1 MIGCC
6 WRILNALLLQN
17 KQDLTHVV
25 LSIFMLD
32 VCTFLYAQPL
42 VSISSD
48 QDKPEVISTCQLLI
62 KSSLNDFD
70 LSSCHQKDD
79 IRNQWKN
86 VQDLANNFLARW
98 RSEYI
103 YLLQTRPKWEFCS
116 VYSVQDG
123 WFCICDC
130 LFCINVC

>member
-1 MIGCC
+1 MKEQTLDAQLNEKSPVATYLDNNKISSISSTLSMPHTSKERMIGCC
-6 WRILNALLLQN
+6 RRILNALLLQN

-42 VSISSD
+42 VSVSSD

-79 IRNQWKN
+79 IRN
-86 VQDLANNFLARW
+86 
-98 RSEYI
+98 
-103 YLLQTRPKWEFCS
+103 
-116 VYSVQDG
+116 
-123 WFCICDC
+123 
-130 LFCINVC
+130 

>member
-1 MIGCC
+1 MKEQTLDAQLNEKSPVATYLDNNKISSTLSMPHTSKERMIGCC
-6 WRILNALLLQN
+6 RRILNALLLQN

-42 VSISSD
+42 VSVSSD

-70 LSSCHQKDD
+70 YSSCHQKDD
-79 IRNQWKN
+79 IRN
-86 VQDLANNFLARW
+86 
-98 RSEYI
+98 
-103 YLLQTRPKWEFCS
+103 
-116 VYSVQDG
+116 
-123 WFCICDC
+123 
-130 LFCINVC
+130 

>member
-6 WRILNALLLQN
+6 RRILNALLLQN

-42 VSISSD
+42 VSVSSD

-79 IRNQWKN
+79 IRN
-86 VQDLANNFLARW
+86 
-98 RSEYI
+98 
-103 YLLQTRPKWEFCS
+103 
-116 VYSVQDG
+116 
-123 WFCICDC
+123 
-130 LFCINVC
+130 